1 MKISDM
7 PELHI
12 NDYILSCSQDG
23 TMGLVTPTGEHLD
36 GVHIVRAFPFTAAD
50 GPVAV
55 VDSYGNEIIWIDDL
69 GLLSLEHQRFIK
81 SLLETEEFLPRIHS
95 IESVSRGT
103 PYRWNVVTDR
113 GDTFFE
119 QATSDGV
126 AWHTDGSVT
135 ISDCDGICYLI
146 PTVQHLDRRSRRLLE
161 RHS

>member
-1 MKISDM
+1 MTQLNID
-7 PELHI
+7 
-12 NDYILSCSQDG
+12 DCILSCSQDG
-23 TMGLVTPTGEHLD
+23 RMKMVTPTGTHVD
-36 GVHIVRAFPFTAAD
+36 GVHVVRAFPFTAAD
-50 GPVAV
+50 GPVAI
-55 VDSYGNEIIWIDDL
+55 VDGYGNEIIWIHDL
-69 GLLSLEHQRFIK
+69 GLLSLEHQQFMKR
-81 SLLETEEFLPRIHS
+81 LLETEEFLPRIHS

-119 QATSDGV
+119 QASSDGV

-135 ISDCDGICYLI
+135 ITDCDGICYLI

>member
-1 MKISDM
+1 M
-7 PELHI
+7 PKFNIH
-12 NDYILSCSQDG
+12 DCILSCSQDG
-23 TMGLVTPTGEHLD
+23 NMKVVTLTGEQLD

-55 VDSYGNEIIWIDDL
+55 VDSYGNEIIWIHDL
-69 GLLSLEHQRFIK
+69 SLLSLEQQQVIK
-81 SLLETEEFLPRIHS
+81 RLLETEEFLPRIDS

-135 ISDCDGICYLI
+135 ITDCDGICYLI

>member
-1 MKISDM
+1 MK
-7 PELHI
+7 
-12 NDYILSCSQDG
+12 
-23 TMGLVTPTGEHLD
+23 LVTPTGRHVD
-36 GVHIVRAFPFTAAD
+36 GVHVVRAFPFTAAD
-50 GPVAV
+50 GPVAI
-55 VDSYGNEIIWIDDL
+55 VDGYGNEIIWIHDL
-69 GLLSLEHQRFIK
+69 GLLSLEHQQFMKR
-81 SLLETEEFLPRIHS
+81 LLETEEFLPRIHS

-119 QATSDGV
+119 QASSDGV

-135 ISDCDGICYLI
+135 ITDCDGICYLI

>member
-1 MKISDM
+1 
-7 PELHI
+7 
-12 NDYILSCSQDG
+12 
-23 TMGLVTPTGEHLD
+23 MGLVTPTGEHLN

-50 GPVAV
+50 GPVAI
-55 VDSYGNEIIWIDDL
+55 VDSYGHEIIWIDDL

-103 PYRWNVVTDR
+103 PYCWNVVTDR

-135 ISDCDGICYLI
+135 ITDCDGICYLI